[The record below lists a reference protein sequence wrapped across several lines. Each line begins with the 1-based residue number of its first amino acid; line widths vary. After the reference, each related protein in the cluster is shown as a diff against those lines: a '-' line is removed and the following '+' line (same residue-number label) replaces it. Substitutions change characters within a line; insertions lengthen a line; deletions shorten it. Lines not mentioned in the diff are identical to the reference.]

1 MGVPDHKGR
10 PSKEITMTDKKIQTD
25 RLDEVLVVIGRS
37 KGENEKVKKA
47 LIRSII
53 NGHPELNPSDAELR
67 KLQKRQARAAK

>member
-1 MGVPDHKGR
+1 
-10 PSKEITMTDKKIQTD
+10 MTDQKQDQTS

-37 KGENEKVKKA
+37 KSENEKVKRA

-67 KLQKRQARAAK
+67 KLQKRQAKAAAK

>member
-1 MGVPDHKGR
+1 
-10 PSKEITMTDKKIQTD
+10 MTDKKIQTD